1 MIFVS
6 QNWNIRLHMFKYILK
21 GKFVYTLK
29 AEGYIYSPREVFQVL
44 KFEKLGMLFI
54 SITIPISFLFS

>member
-1 MIFVS
+1 
-6 QNWNIRLHMFKYILK
+6 MFKYILK